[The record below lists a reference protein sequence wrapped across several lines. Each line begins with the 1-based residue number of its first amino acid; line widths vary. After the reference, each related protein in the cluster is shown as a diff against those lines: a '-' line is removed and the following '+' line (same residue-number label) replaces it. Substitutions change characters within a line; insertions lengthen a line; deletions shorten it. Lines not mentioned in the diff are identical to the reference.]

1 MTTIRFLPSS
11 LRSLGASF
19 PLGMTSL
26 LGLTILLPTA
36 AFAQQKEVDELLAA
50 DRAYSAASAKTEIIS
65 GLTPMFSKKV
75 VMPVPATPTSPAKFA
90 DGIDQVVEVLKANK
104 ANEGAK
110 LEWTPIRGGISA
122 DGQHGFTYGYMTIHR
137 ADGTSLPAK
146 YLSYWIREDGAWKV
160 AAYKRSGR
168 PAGEVST
175 ALMAPSVPARMVAPS
190 TDVATVAAFSKSV
203 ADAEQA
209 FSDEASV
216 IGLGPAFLKYGLPD
230 AMNIG
235 RAAAFTFGNEAISKD
250 VDPNGSG
257 PSQLVWKSD
266 HTVMVA
272 SSGDLGV
279 SIGWIHQKSDPTGPG
294 FPFFTIWRRDN
305 PTAPWRY
312 IAE

>member
-1 MTTIRFLPSS
+1 MKSRFL
-11 LRSLGASF
+11 AS
-19 PLGMTSL
+19 LGMTM
-26 LGLTILLPTA
+26 LPMLAT
-36 AFAQQKEVDELLAA
+36 AQQKEVDELLAT
-50 DRAYSAASAKTEIIS
+50 DRAYAAASAKTEIIA
-65 GLTPMFSKKV
+65 GLTPMFSRKA
-75 VMPVPATPTSPAKFA
+75 VMPVPATPTTPAKIA
-90 DGIDQVVEVLKANK
+90 EGLDQVVESLKANR

-110 LEWTPIRGGISA
+110 LEWAPIRGGISA
-122 DGQHGFTYGYMTIHR
+122 DGQHGFTFGYMTIHR
-137 ADGTSLPAK
+137 ANGTDVPAK

-168 PAGEVST
+168 PTGDVST
-175 ALMAPSVPARMVAPS
+175 ALMEPALPAKMMKPS
-190 TDVATVAAFSKSV
+190 TDAAAVAAFSKSL

-216 IGLGPAFLKYGLPD
+216 IGLGPAFAKYGRAD

-235 RAAAFTFGNEAISKD
+235 REAAFTFGNEAIAKG
-250 VDPNGSG
+250 VDSAPGA
-257 PSQLVWKSD
+257 PSQLIWKSD
-266 HTVMVA
+266 HSVMVA

-279 SIGWIHQKSDPTGPG
+279 SIGWIRQKADRNAPA